1 MWQNN
6 PAYYKKHLGSHID
19 YEQGKVRMWIGQE
32 EEGEW
37 LEQGK
42 ETVLEEGLYQLKFHL
57 CQRKDMDFTV
67 SYYGEKDVA
76 MERVKVMELWKEPC
90 QCN

>member
-37 LEQGK
+37 LEQGNDGSL
-42 ETVLEEGLYQLKFHL
+42 TMTYYPLYRSADTLDEIAK
-57 CQRKDMDFTV
+57 M
-67 SYYGEKDVA
+67 GEPLD
-76 MERVKVMELWKEPC
+76 EISQKV
-90 QCN
+90 